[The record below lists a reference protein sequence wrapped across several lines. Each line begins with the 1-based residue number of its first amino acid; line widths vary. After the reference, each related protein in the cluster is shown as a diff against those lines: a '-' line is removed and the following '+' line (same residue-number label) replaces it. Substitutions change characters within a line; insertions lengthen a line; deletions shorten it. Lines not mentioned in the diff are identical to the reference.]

1 MNIYNLTTEM
11 QTLYDRLIESVDEE
25 TGEVDL
31 MLANALAV
39 KKEEFEEKAL
49 NYTAVIRILNEQS
62 NAAQAEILRITE
74 IKDKIDRTI
83 TNMKKTLSAACLSLD
98 IVKIQGL
105 NGSISFRE
113 SVQTVID
120 DAEQLPKDYLKEK
133 ITYTP
138 DKAAIKAAIQNGEE
152 VAGAHLE
159 KVKNIQIK

>member
-25 TGEVDL
+25 DL

-83 TNMKKTLSAACLSLD
+83 ANMKKTLSAACLSLD

-120 DAEQLPKDYLKEK
+120 DAEQLPKEYLKEK

-138 DKAAIKAAIQNGEE
+138 DKTAIKAAIQNGEE